1 VSGAALARELPAV
14 ARLTAARIL
23 LGAAIAGFGAG
34 FAGLAT
40 VRHDAY
46 WSGRFDLGN
55 LTQAVWSTAHGHVL
69 EMTDLQGHQISR
81 LGAHFDPIVVG
92 LAPIWRVWPSPTM
105 LLVVQ
110 AVAVALGALP
120 VFLLAHKHLGS
131 EWAGL
136 AFALVYLLYAPT
148 EWLVVDD
155 FHPVA
160 LATPLL
166 LAGFWFL
173 DEDRLVAF
181 CVVGGLACLTK
192 EHIGFAVAAMG
203 LWYALARR
211 RPIGLVVA
219 GVGVAVSL
227 VAIAVVVPHY
237 APGGGSPFQ
246 SRYDAVGGSPS
257 GIVRTALTDPGTTLG
272 ALTETRDLGY
282 LFHLLLPLAF
292 LSLLAPGV
300 ALTAAPEIV
309 LNLLS
314 DVRTQ
319 TSIHFHYTAAAVPGL
334 LVAAIFGTA
343 RLRGRNQQV
352 GPLLRGLVAVG
363 LVATVVYGPVPLW
376 KHVPF
381 GQSVGSAQY
390 HVTARNHAADA
401 AVALVP
407 AAAAVSATNTMGAH
421 LSARRSIYSFPLLEG
436 ARWVVVD
443 TLRMSYADDN
453 LDRTRGLRALRRLRR
468 DPRWRVVFAR
478 KGILVLHRT
487 GAAA

>member
-1 VSGAALARELPAV
+1 MSGAAMARELPGV
-14 ARLTAARIL
+14 ARITLPRFL
-23 LGAAIAGFGAG
+23 LGVATAGFAAG
-34 FAGLAT
+34 FAGLAAI
-40 VRHDAY
+40 RHDAY

-55 LTQAVWSTAHGHVL
+55 LTQAVWSTAHGHFL

-92 LAPIWRVWPSPTM
+92 LVPLWRVWPSPTM

-120 VFLLAHKHLGS
+120 VFLLARKHLGS

-181 CVVGGLACLTK
+181 AAVAGLACLTK

-203 LWYALARR
+203 LWYAVTRR
-211 RPIGLVVA
+211 RRVGLLVAVA
-219 GVGVAVSL
+219 GIAVSL

-246 SRYDAVGGSPS
+246 SRYDAVGGSPA
-257 GIVRTALTDPGTTLG
+257 GIVKTALTDPATTL
-272 ALTETRDLGY
+272 AAVTETRDLGY

-292 LSLLAPGV
+292 LSLLAPAV

-309 LNLLS
+309 LNVLS

-319 TSIHFHYTAAAVPGL
+319 TSVHFHYTAAAVPGL
-334 LVAAIFGTA
+334 VVAAIFGTA
-343 RLRGRNQQV
+343 RLRRRERQV
-352 GPLLRGLVAVG
+352 VPLLRGLVAAG
-363 LVATVVYGPVPLW
+363 LIATIAYGPVPLW

-381 GQSVGSAQY
+381 GQSVGSSQY
-390 HVTARNHAADA
+390 RVTARNHAADA

-407 AAAAVSATNTMGAH
+407 GGAAVSATNTMGAH
-421 LSARRSIYSFPLLEG
+421 LSARRHVYSFPRLNG
-436 ARWVVVD
+436 ARWIVVD

-453 LDRTRGLRALRRLRR
+453 LARTRGLHALRTLRR
-468 DPRWRVVFAR
+468 DPVWRVVFAR
-478 KGILVLHRT
+478 KGIIVLHRVGST
-487 GAAA
+487 A

>member
-1 VSGAALARELPAV
+1 VSEAVVSREVPI
-14 ARLTAARIL
+14 AARVTLPRVL
-23 LGAAIAGFGAG
+23 LGAATSGFAAA
-34 FAGLAT
+34 FAGLALT
-40 VRHDAY
+40 RNDAY

-69 EMTDLQGHQISR
+69 ELTDLQGRQISR

-92 LAPIWRVWPSPTM
+92 LAPLWRVWPSPTM

-110 AVAVALGALP
+110 AVAVALGAVP
-120 VFLLAHKHLGS
+120 VFLLARKHLGS

-136 AFALVYLLYAPT
+136 VFAIVYLLYAPT

-173 DEDRLVAF
+173 DEDRLLAFAVVA
-181 CVVGGLACLTK
+181 GLACLTK

-203 LWYALARR
+203 LWYAGTRR
-211 RPIGLVVA
+211 RRAGLVIAVA
-219 GVGVAVSL
+219 GVAVSL
-227 VAIAVVVPHY
+227 IAIAVIVPHY

-246 SRYDAVGGSPS
+246 SRYDAVGGSPL
-257 GIVRTALTDPGTTLG
+257 GIAKTALTHPGTTVA

-292 LSLLAPGV
+292 LSLLAPAA
-300 ALTAAPEIV
+300 ALTAAPEIL

-319 TSIHFHYTAAAVPGL
+319 TSVHFHYTAAAIPGL
-334 LVAAIFGTA
+334 IVAAIFGA
-343 RLRGRNQQV
+343 KRLQQGQGT
-352 GPLLRGLVAVG
+352 GPLRGLLVVG
-363 LVATVVYGPVPLW
+363 LIATVAFGPVPYW
-376 KHVPF
+376 NNVPF

-390 HVTARNHAADA
+390 RVSARNHAADD

-407 AAAAVSATNTMGAH
+407 AGAPVSASNTMGAH
-421 LSARRSIYSFPLLEG
+421 LSARRRVFSFPLLAG
-436 ARWVVVD
+436 SRWVVLD
-443 TLRMSYADDN
+443 TLRMSYLDDN
-453 LDRTRGLRALRRLRR
+453 VDRTRGLLALRRLRH
-468 DPRWRVVFAR
+468 DPNWRVVFAR
-478 KGILVLHRT
+478 KGILVLHRD
-487 GAAA
+487 GSHA

>member
-1 VSGAALARELPAV
+1 MSEIAVARELPTV
-14 ARLTAARIL
+14 ARVTLARFL
-23 LGAAIAGFGAG
+23 LGVATTSFAAGFT
-34 FAGLAT
+34 GLAT
-40 VRHDAY
+40 IRNEAY

-55 LTQAVWSTAHGHVL
+55 LTQAVWSTAHGHLL

-81 LGAHFDPIVVG
+81 LGAHFDPVVVG
-92 LAPIWRVWPSPTM
+92 LVPLWRLWPSPTT

-120 VFLLAHKHLGS
+120 VFLLARKHLGS

-181 CVVGGLACLTK
+181 AVVAGLACLTK
-192 EHIGFAVAAMG
+192 EHVGFTVAAMG
-203 LWYALARR
+203 LWYAATRR
-211 RPIGLVVA
+211 RPVGLLVA
-219 GVGVAVSL
+219 GAGVAVSL
-227 VAIAVVVPHY
+227 IAIAVVVPHY

-257 GIVRTALTDPGTTLG
+257 GIVKTALTDPGTTL
-272 ALTETRDLGY
+272 AAVTETRDLGY

-292 LSLLAPGV
+292 LSLLAPAA

-334 LVAAIFGTA
+334 VVATIFGAA
-343 RLRGRNQQV
+343 RLRDAEQRTM
-352 GPLLRGLVAVG
+352 PLLRGLIAVG
-363 LVATVVYGPVPLW
+363 LVATVAYGPVPFW
-376 KHVPF
+376 KHIPF
-381 GQSVGSAQY
+381 GQSVASSQY
-390 HVTARNHAADA
+390 RVTARNHAADD

-407 AAAAVSATNTMGAH
+407 STAAVSATNTMGAH
-421 LSARRSIYSFPLLEG
+421 LSARRRIFSFPLLNG
-436 ARWVVVD
+436 SRWVVVD
-443 TLRMSYADDN
+443 TLRMSYGDDN
-453 LDRTRGLRALRRLRR
+453 LDRTRGLRALRALRH
-468 DPRWRVVFAR
+468 DPTWQVVFAR
-478 KGILVLHRT
+478 KGILVLHRRGPAT
-487 GAAA
+487 